1 MIVAAQL
8 MSHRVV
14 QAQES
19 VSKRHTGDTR
29 GIVHLFTGNRIGS
42 TVLIGSGQILK
53 HHADCLQ
60 GKAVGVVAGHY
71 GNIGFQSVSQNVQTG
86 IRGSGFRQRH
96 YKLRI
101 NDGNAGSQS
110 VIGQRILN
118 IAVLFIGNDREGGN
132 LRTRAGGGGDTYH
145 LSLGA

>member
-1 MIVAAQL
+1 M
-8 MSHRVV
+8 
-14 QAQES
+14 
-19 VSKRHTGDTR
+19 
-29 GIVHLFTGNRIGS
+29 
-42 TVLIGSGQILK
+42 
-53 HHADCLQ
+53 
-60 GKAVGVVAGHY
+60 
-71 GNIGFQSVSQNVQTG
+71 SQNVQTG

-101 NDGNAGSQS
+101 NDGNTGSQS